1 MQLGPKLS
9 PWKST
14 QAQGI
19 AAALLSAFVSGLVPI
34 FGKQAYEAGL
44 APFTVVMLRT
54 VGAAAGLWLAHL
66 LFWRKFVY
74 IYPFA
79 LAACL
84 MAGLVNGLG
93 SLLFYTSLQKLDAS
107 LSQLLFT
114 LYLLFLTLFSWL
126 DGYRIS
132 RLTLLRVGLALA
144 AVFLLKWAGS
154 GAADWPAALM
164 MIGAGAMYALHVSI
178 NQRTL
183 YDVPAPTVTLYTL
196 TGMAATVLTA
206 YLLGGRP
213 PLPASGAAWTPVL
226 LLTAVTL
233 IARLTLFLG
242 VKHLGGMQAVL
253 INLGE
258 ALVTVVAAILVLGE
272 TFTSVQWLGAAVLAG
287 SLLLVTREQALG
299 AIPRPKPWL
308 PIFTQWFAT
317 LAALLNPPPAPP
329 HPPPAPLAPVPS
341 ASDRGTGERGA
352 PAPPAPREE

>member
-9 PWKST
+9 PWRST

-34 FGKQAYEAGL
+34 FGKQAYEAGV
-44 APFTVVMLRT
+44 APFTLVMLRT

-66 LFWRKFVY
+66 IVWRKYIY

-84 MAGLVNGLG
+84 TAGLINGLG
-93 SLLFYTSLQKLDAS
+93 SLLFYTSLKQLDAS
-107 LSQLLFT
+107 VSQLLFT

-132 RLTLLRVGLALA
+132 PLTLLRVGLALL
-144 AVFLLKWAGS
+144 AVFLLKWAG
-154 GAADWPAALM
+154 GAAAADWPAALM
-164 MIGAGAMYALHVSI
+164 MIGAGAMYALHVFI

-196 TGMAATVLTA
+196 TGMAATVFVA
-206 YLLGGRP
+206 YLVGGRP
-213 PLPASGAAWTPVL
+213 ALPAGQAAWTPVL
-226 LLTAVTL
+226 LLTVVTL
-233 IARLTLFLG
+233 TARLTLFLG

-258 ALVTVVAAILVLGE
+258 ALVTVVAAMLLLGE
-272 TFTSVQWLGAAVLAG
+272 AFTPVQWLGAGVLAA
-287 SLLLVTREQALG
+287 SLLLVTREQSLG
-299 AIPRPKPWL
+299 AIPRPRPWL
-308 PIFTQWFAT
+308 QIFTRWFA
-317 LAALLNPPPAPP
+317 AATAAFTPPAPP
-329 HPPPAPLAPVPS
+329 VPPPQPA
-341 ASDRGTGERGA
+341 A
-352 PAPPAPREE
+352 PAPPAPSVPRDE